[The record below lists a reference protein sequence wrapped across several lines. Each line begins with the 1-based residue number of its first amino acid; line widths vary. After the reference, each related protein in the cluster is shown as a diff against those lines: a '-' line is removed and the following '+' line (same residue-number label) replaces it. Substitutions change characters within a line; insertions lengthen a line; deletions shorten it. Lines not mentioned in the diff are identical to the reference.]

1 MKKSLLILAVVAVSF
16 ASCKKDRTC
25 ECTYSDGTK
34 ESTPIKNATKKD
46 AEEACDALG
55 ALSLAFGGGT
65 CELK

>member
-1 MKKSLLILAVVAVSF
+1 MKKSLLILSLVAFVF

-25 ECTYSDGTK
+25 ECTNSNGTK
-34 ESTPIKNATKKD
+34 DSTSIKNVTKKD

-55 ALSLAFGGGT
+55 ALALAFDGGT

>member
-1 MKKSLLILAVVAVSF
+1 MKKSLLVLSMVAFVF

-25 ECTYSDGTK
+25 ECSYSDGTK
-34 ESTPIKNATKKD
+34 ESTPIPNSTKKD

-55 ALSLAFGGGT
+55 ALNLAFGGGT

>member
-1 MKKSLLILAVVAVSF
+1 MKKSLLILAVAFVF

-25 ECTYSDGTK
+25 ECTYTDGTK
-34 ESTPIKNATKKD
+34 DSTTIPDATKKD

-55 ALSLAFGGGT
+55 ALAAAFGSGT

>member
-1 MKKSLLILAVVAVSF
+1 MAFVF

-25 ECTYSDGTK
+25 ECTYTDGTK
-34 ESTPIKNATKKD
+34 ETFPIAKSTKKD

-55 ALSLAFGGGT
+55 ALATAFGSGT